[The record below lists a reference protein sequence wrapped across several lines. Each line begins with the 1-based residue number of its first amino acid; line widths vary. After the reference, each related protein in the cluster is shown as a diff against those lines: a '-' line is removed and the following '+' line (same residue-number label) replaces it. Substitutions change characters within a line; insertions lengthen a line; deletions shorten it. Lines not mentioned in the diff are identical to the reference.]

1 MCSYQEAIKCLAE
14 KYIEAEYYS
23 VGKDLSKLD
32 KRKLKQN
39 IIEYISNEFD
49 VIFKSVRKKL
59 KEQQARR

>member
-32 KRKLKQN
+32 KKKLKQN
-39 IIEYISNEFD
+39 IIEYIICF
-49 VIFKSVRKKL
+49 VI
-59 KEQQARR
+59 